1 MNLGRVST
9 AVLFWLFSIASGLA
23 DEQTAPPMTDA
34 APAADE
40 STPAGEEA
48 APVRH
53 IVHELKIVA
62 HDESVITQS
71 RASELVAALNSLVV
85 SAGPLCAN
93 ISFALAYPVVYDGK
107 LGVTGEDSDL
117 EKSVKSNDP
126 TANVFVV
133 DQIDDCAGVQA
144 AGCTAV
150 GAGPMIVIDEHS
162 SRASVVWLHERGHAM
177 GLGHVAQGVMQEN
190 ASSDVQANVMY
201 WLALDGATKLDNVSG
216 VTNQCKAYLNT
227 AKNGVVAQVEQ
238 HVAARAALIQLAADP
253 LIPSGPPSTL
263 TPAATT
269 FFFGKDSPA
278 WIHGPP
284 LEAIAKLSQDDV
296 KSIADTILATKPLP
310 EWAHMLTVIAYRAEP
325 RFLDIVTYV
334 LNLAPPTVPA
344 ASDTSTPQENALR
357 DGLLAQKGALDRAKL
372 NIPYSLGIYGY
383 KTDDPKAAQLL
394 ASFMDPNRAAR
405 LFNESGDYIATK
417 SAPRYLGL
425 AASNS
430 GNDNVGNIGATAQTI
445 LEPGDDKKLFGDR
458 SFVFRSDNA
467 RENVMRAAPLP
478 LSIGPERTGVIN
490 QGLTEGRTLGLDA
503 FLTKQR

>member
-1 MNLGRVST
+1 M
-9 AVLFWLFSIASGLA
+9 
-23 DEQTAPPMTDA
+23 
-34 APAADE
+34 
-40 STPAGEEA
+40 
-48 APVRH
+48 
-53 IVHELKIVA
+53 HELKIVA
-62 HDESVITQS
+62 RDESVITQS
-71 RASELVAALNSLVV
+71 RASELVAALNSLIV

-93 ISFALAYPVVYDGK
+93 ISFALAHPVVYDGR
-107 LGVTGEDSDL
+107 LGVTGEDNDL

-144 AGCTAV
+144 AGCTTV
-150 GAGPMIVIDEHS
+150 GAGPMIVIDEHTP
-162 SRASVVWLHERGHAM
+162 RAAVVWLHERGHAM
-177 GLGHVAQGVMQEN
+177 GLGHVAQGVMEEN
-190 ASSDVQANVMY
+190 ANSDVQANVMY
-201 WLALDGATKLDNVSG
+201 WLALGGATKLDNISG

-238 HVAARAALIQLAADP
+238 HVAARAAQIQLAANP

-263 TPAATT
+263 TPAAAG
-269 FFFGKDSPA
+269 FFFAKDAPT

-284 LEAIAKLSQDDV
+284 LETIAKLSQDDV

-334 LNLAPPTVPA
+334 LSLTPPSVQTT
-344 ASDTSTPQENALR
+344 SDTSTPSDNAMR
-357 DGLLAQKGALDRAKL
+357 DGILAQKGALDRAKL

-394 ASFMDPNRAAR
+394 ASFMDKDRAAR

-430 GNDNVGNIGATAQTI
+430 GSDNVGNIGATAQTV
-445 LEPGDDKKLFGDR
+445 LEPGDDQKLFGDQI
-458 SFVFRSDNA
+458 FAFRSDNA
-467 RENVMRAAPLP
+467 RETVMRAAPLP
-478 LSIGPERTGVIN
+478 LSIGAARTAVIN
-490 QGLTEGRTLGLDA
+490 QGLTEGKTLGLDG